1 MLSQLMAIK
10 RRREQSARQ
19 RVAEA
24 SVKLQEQ
31 ELRKSALRQ
40 EQKTLRVAWRESNM
54 QSHLVGEHQMRVTQ
68 ESLNHWFHKDI
79 KLGEQQLQVVR
90 TITEL
95 EDWQAQ
101 QKALLARAR
110 IEQEKLAWLLE
121 QMQ

>member
-1 MLSQLMAIK
+1 MLSQLIAIK
-10 RRREQSARQ
+10 RRREQSARK

-24 SVKLQEQ
+24 CAKLQVQ
-31 ELRKSALRQ
+31 ELRKSDIRQ
-40 EQKTLRVAWRESNM
+40 QQQQVRAAWRESNM
-54 QSHLVGEHQMRVTQ
+54 QSHLVGEHQMRVTH
-68 ESLNHWFHKDI
+68 ESLNHWFHQDI
-79 KLGEQQLQVVR
+79 KLNEQQQQVVR

-95 EDWQAQ
+95 EDWQAL